1 MSQVA
6 KSASAFVRAFLA
18 ILALELE
25 DMVVRLVRPPKL
37 AGVHGYRWTVRLGI
51 SVDVKCPA
59 SRLAW
64 RARICPGA
72 EAAKR
77 ALDQIKGLPAGIVDP
92 TNLLLAEL
100 VYLERAE
107 KLAHKAVT
115 ERLVAVVRSKN
126 ASPTWTDVRT
136 VLLDFDRAGLRGL
149 VQDLYTASK
158 DNRAFLHARL
168 GLGHDQLQPF
178 KANISTWICPDLMNN
193 QSVSVSKAKKAI
205 ADYKKAIGR
214 PEGMAELSIFYC
226 EEAFGFLESCSME
239 DESYFAAL
247 IRMYGRSLEFVSNL
261 PAAERATYRGRLDK
275 LRSRG
280 SHVGWG
286 VQDELNSLWYASA
299 LDEQQSE

>member
-1 MSQVA
+1 M
-6 KSASAFVRAFLA
+6 A
-18 ILALELE
+18 I
-25 DMVVRLVRPPKL
+25 VGQF
-37 AGVHGYRWTVRLGI
+37 AGV
-51 SVDVKCPA
+51 
-59 SRLAW
+59 SRLTSGVPLGAW
-64 RARICPGA
+64 LGARGFA
-72 EAAKR
+72 LAAGAAKR
-77 ALDQIKGLPAGIVDP
+77 ALDQIRGTCRPASLIRP
-92 TNLLLAEL
+92 IYSFAEV

-107 KLAHKAVT
+107 KLAHKTVI

-126 ASPTWTDVRT
+126 ASPTWNDVRT
-136 VLLDFDRAGLRGL
+136 VLSDFDRAGLRGL

-247 IRMYGRSLEFVSNL
+247 IRMYGRSLEFVLSL
-261 PAAERATYRGRLDK
+261 PAAKRATYLERLDK
-275 LRSRG
+275 LHAG
-280 SHVGWG
+280 
-286 VQDELNSLWYASA
+286 ATSA
-299 LDEQQSE
+299 GGAG